1 MREEYP
7 RPEFVREE
15 WMNLNGCWSFAYGNE
30 NTEIQVP
37 FVCQSRLSG
46 IGKRIT
52 EDHVVYERSFKVP
65 EKWRDRE
72 ILLHFGAVDY
82 QCSVFINEK
91 CVGHHTGG
99 QTSFSFDI
107 TRYLSWDQELIR
119 VEVEDPLTDES
130 IPRGKQ
136 FWEEESKFIW
146 YTPST
151 GIWQTVWLEPVSKTS
166 LRWVHFTPDIDEG
179 TE

>member
-7 RPEFVREE
+7 RPDFVREE

-82 QCSVFINEK
+82 QCSVFINENAW
-91 CVGHHTGG
+91 G
-99 QTSFSFDI
+99 I
-107 TRYLSWDQELIR
+107 TQAARHPLVLIL
-119 VEVEDPLTDES
+119 P
-130 IPRGKQ
+130 
-136 FWEEESKFIW
+136 
-146 YTPST
+146 
-151 GIWQTVWLEPVSKTS
+151 GI
-166 LRWVHFTPDIDEG
+166 
-179 TE
+179 

>member
-72 ILLHFGAVDY
+72 ILLHLLHIVSPISFYVLPVLSANVLLPALVY
-82 QCSVFINEK
+82 
-91 CVGHHTGG
+91 HT
-99 QTSFSFDI
+99 FHNN
-107 TRYLSWDQELIR
+107 LSTI
-119 VEVEDPLTDES
+119 S
-130 IPRGKQ
+130 
-136 FWEEESKFIW
+136 S
-146 YTPST
+146 S
-151 GIWQTVWLEPVSKTS
+151 
-166 LRWVHFTPDIDEG
+166 
-179 TE
+179 